1 MSNALEVKVT
11 SRKNTEG
18 EWWEGTVSLEGT
30 KPTKLARKSDGSTQ
44 FTSRSAVQG
53 AARRFAE
60 RYGYSDVDFGA
71 AASTTA
77 PALKKAAKKSVTKKS
92 VSATSSPTPTSSN

>member
-11 SRKNTEG
+11 SRKSEG
-18 EWWEGTVSLEGT
+18 QEWWEGTVTLDGA
-30 KPTKLARKSDGSTQ
+30 KATKLSRKSDGSTR

-71 AASTTA
+71 SNEAK
-77 PALKKAAKKSVTKKS
+77 PAVKKAAKRSVK
-92 VSATSSPTPTSSN
+92 ATSSTPASSDPTATN

>member
-11 SRKNTEG
+11 SRKSDGE

-30 KPTKLARKSDGSTQ
+30 KPTKLARKSDGSTR

-53 AARRFAE
+53 AARRFAD

-71 AASTTA
+71 EK
-77 PALKKAAKKSVTKKS
+77 PALKKAAKKSVKTTTTDS
-92 VSATSSPTPTSSN
+92 TSTNPTY

>member
-11 SRKNTEG
+11 SRKSEG
-18 EWWEGTVSLEGT
+18 QEWWEGTVALDGA
-30 KPTKLARKSDGSTQ
+30 KPTKLARKSDGSTR

-71 AASTTA
+71 KEEAK
-77 PALKKAAKKSVTKKS
+77 PAVKKAAKRSVKATP
-92 VSATSSPTPTSSN
+92 SATATSEPTASN

>member
-11 SRKNTEG
+11 SRKSGSE
-18 EWWEGTVSLEGT
+18 EWWEGTLALEGV
-30 KPTKLARKSDGSTQ
+30 KPTKLARKSDGNTRFS
-44 FTSRSAVQG
+44 SRSAVQG

-71 AASTTA
+71 EK
-77 PALKKAAKKSVTKKS
+77 PALKKAAKKSVKS
-92 VSATSSPTPTSSN
+92 TTNNSTATSSTPSN